1 MPANANQLL
10 RQLIQ
15 IAPLAIIVLDR
26 YRHVMLWNHAAESM
40 FGWRADEVMDRP
52 APFMPEGQRDRFN
65 GVIERGLAGEPGTA
79 VELRRRD
86 GSPVEV
92 SLWAAPLRNEAG
104 EIIGMMEILADSTAS
119 KLAKEELRKR
129 ESLLDEAQR
138 MANLGCWEWDLA
150 SGQVDLSDQMHVI
163 HGLPRGGFIGS
174 MEDYLELVDPDDRE
188 RVRAVVQQALSS
200 CEPFEFEKRIVRPE
214 GTIRVLQ
221 SRGKVVLNNE
231 GNPVRVL
238 GLCADVTEQKR
249 VQAALR
255 ESEARLR
262 AFSDHNPAWTFI
274 KDSDGRYLDINRKFE
289 QAFGLTREQVIGKT
303 DEEIFESGQ
312 AAEFRAN
319 DLKVFQ
325 AGTAM
330 EFEEMARY
338 GDGVHT
344 SIVAKFPLRD
354 AQGRICLVGGVA
366 TDITERKWLEQRLRE
381 SEARYRG
388 LVERIPAI
396 TYLAPGDDPGATLY
410 ISPQIE
416 QVLGIPANAFLSE
429 PEFRIRQLHR
439 EDRERVLAQLSEA
452 CASRRVFT
460 CEYRMI
466 AGDGSMVWIRDEGN
480 FIFDETGKPTALQ
493 GIMLD
498 ITDLKGA
505 ENALDESRKR
515 LQALFDNMRDG
526 ILLVDRN
533 AKHVDANPAFCE
545 LLGYSREEMLRM
557 SLWDDVP
564 LHRREEAYELW
575 RKFLVSGRLEGEF
588 TVLRKD
594 GSTAEVDYR
603 AVAHFMPDLHLTT
616 IRDITARRRAED
628 ELKQY
633 AAHLKFLSR
642 RLVEVQEN
650 ERRTLVRELHDRT
663 GQNLTAINLQL
674 GTIREQCS
682 AQAQNAI
689 LARVDDA
696 MALVAATVEAMRDVM
711 SNLRPPVLEDYGLL
725 AGLRWYGEIFSQRT
739 GLPVEL
745 SGVEPSPRLAPVAET
760 ALFRIAQ
767 EALTNVAKHANASRI
782 EIALDREAKCVR
794 LAIADN
800 GRGFDVTA
808 ERPLNAG
815 WGLLVIRERVE
826 AVDGILQVDSA
837 PGRGTRVV
845 VEVPATE

>member
-1 MPANANQLL
+1 MARSIKDSLDPRIGGERTLANANQLL

-15 IAPLAIIVLDR
+15 TAPLAIIVLDR
-26 YRHVMLWNHAAESM
+26 NRHVMLWNHAAESM
-40 FGWRADEVMDRP
+40 FGWRADEVIDRT
-52 APFMPEGQRDRFN
+52 APIMPEARRDQFN
-65 GVIERGLAGEPGTA
+65 DVIERGLAGEPGTA
-79 VELRRRD
+79 VELRCLRRD

-92 SLWAAPLRNEAG
+92 SLWAAPLRSEAG
-104 EIIGMMEILADSTAS
+104 EIIGIMEILADSTAS
-119 KLAKEELRKR
+119 KLA
-129 ESLLDEAQR
+129 
-138 MANLGCWEWDLA
+138 
-150 SGQVDLSDQMHVI
+150 
-163 HGLPRGGFIGS
+163 
-174 MEDYLELVDPDDRE
+174 
-188 RVRAVVQQALSS
+188 
-200 CEPFEFEKRIVRPE
+200 
-214 GTIRVLQ
+214 
-221 SRGKVVLNNE
+221 
-231 GNPVRVL
+231 
-238 GLCADVTEQKR
+238 
-249 VQAALR
+249 LR
-255 ESEARLR
+255 ESEAHLR
-262 AFSDHNPAWTFI
+262 AFSDHNPASTFV
-274 KDSDGRYLDINRKFE
+274 KDSGGRYLEINRQFE
-289 QAFGLTREQVIGKT
+289 QVFGLTREQVIGKT
-303 DEEIFESGQ
+303 DEEIFEPSQ

-319 DLKVFQ
+319 DLKVLQ
-325 AGTAM
+325 AGTTM
-330 EFEEMARY
+330 EFEETARY

-354 AQGRICLVGGVA
+354 AQGRMCLVGGVA
-366 TDITERKWLEQRLRE
+366 TDITERKRLEQRLRE
-381 SEARYRG
+381 PEARYRG

-396 TYLAPGDDPGATLY
+396 AYVAPGHDPGATLY

-429 PEFRIRQLHR
+429 PGFRIRQLHQ

-452 CASRRVFT
+452 CASRRVFS

-466 AGDGSMVWIRDEGN
+466 ARDGRTVWIRDEGN

-498 ITDLKGA
+498 ITDLTRA

-515 LQALFDNMRDG
+515 LQALFDNIRDG
-526 ILLVDRN
+526 ILLVDGN

-564 LHRREEAYELW
+564 LHRREKVYELW
-575 RKFLVSGRLEGEF
+575 RTFLVLGRLEGEF

-594 GSTAEVDYR
+594 GSTVEVEYR

-616 IRDITARRRAED
+616 VRDITARRRAED

-633 AAHLKFLSR
+633 ATHLKFLSR

-674 GTIREQCS
+674 GAIRDQCS
-682 AQAQNAI
+682 AQAQKAI

-696 MALVAATVEAMRDVM
+696 MALVAATIEATRDVM

-739 GLPVEL
+739 GLSVEI
-745 SGVEPSPRLAPVAET
+745 SGVEPSPRLAPVVET

-782 EIALDREAKCVR
+782 DIALDWEATRVR
-794 LAIADN
+794 LTIADN

-815 WGLLVIRERVE
+815 WGLLVMRERVD

-837 PGRGTRVV
+837 PGRGMRVV